1 MNIHSCN
8 YTCQRPECVIRQRD
22 ELVETVELMRQ
33 QKAEK
38 TWFELTD
45 FDLRGL
51 THSWDRHN
59 IDLKMFARFVESV
72 VRRKNT

>member
-1 MNIHSCN
+1 
-8 YTCQRPECVIRQRD
+8 
-22 ELVETVELMRQ
+22 VETVELMRQ

-59 IDLKMFARFVESV
+59 VDLKMFARFVESV